1 MFQIITE
8 TYIDGE
14 RQIDMVYSKIYKRL
28 GAATRNVK
36 GSSYVTNTDDGR
48 RIERIAYVRGFLNPV
63 DADEA
68 KEAYVRCRRI
78 WIDSKYGKIRLM
90 NSWEYGSHAP
100 ASELFWRSVEQ
111 VGGYGYDSNFYV
123 EDEN

>member
-8 TYIDGE
+8 TYVDGE
-14 RQIDMVYSKIYKRL
+14 RQIDMVYSKIYKRR
-28 GAATRNVK
+28 GAAARNAK
-36 GSSYVTNTDDGR
+36 GSSCVIKTLDGR
-48 RIERIAYVRGFLNPV
+48 TMEKVAYVRGFLNPV
-63 DADEA
+63 NADEA

-90 NSWEYGSHAP
+90 NSWEYGSHVP
-100 ASELFWRSVEQ
+100 ASELFWRSVEKA
-111 VGGYGYDSNFYV
+111 GGYGYNGNFYI